1 MAREKANRQIY
12 IEKDGITLLYAEPSD
27 RRFIYAMAFEEPEIW
42 QSMLAK
48 KDDFKWSELREEE
61 DHFFGSV
68 PGKSKYLL
76 IQYRGEIIG
85 TISHTYNNG
94 RIENLELDLWLRSE
108 KYTGRGIGSAV
119 ITMLI
124 DRLVEEYGI
133 RTFIVRP
140 WLKNARAVRAYE
152 KCGFRRCK
160 DFIPAEYYGRYLE
173 QYGEGDYGR
182 QETANMVLEVDR
194 RSGR

>member
-1 MAREKANRQIY
+1 MTEKDRANRQIY

-27 RRFIYAMAFEEPEIW
+27 RRFIYEMAFEEPEIW

-48 KDDFKWSELREEE
+48 KDDFDWSELRDEE

-85 TISHTYNNG
+85 TISHTCNNG
-94 RIENLELDLWLRSE
+94 RIENLELDMWLRST
-108 KYTGRGIGSAV
+108 KYTGKGIGPAV
-119 ITMLI
+119 IAMLI
-124 DRLVEEYGI
+124 DRLVEEHGI

-140 WLKNARAVRAYE
+140 WLQNARAARAYE
-152 KCGFRRCK
+152 KCGFRRRK
-160 DFIPAEYYGRYLE
+160 DFVPSDYYGEYLE
-173 QYGEGDYGR
+173 RYGEGDYGT
-182 QETANMVLEVDR
+182 QETVNMVLEVDR
-194 RSGR
+194 